1 MVTQERIVYVNGQF
15 LPETQATI
23 SIFDRG
29 LLFADS
35 VYEVNAV
42 LQCKLLETEA
52 HSKRLERSLR
62 ELGMVMPFSAAELL
76 ELQQEIVARNQLEQG
91 MVYTQITRGVTP
103 SRDFAVPQGLTP
115 TVILFSMAK
124 ELIQNPLA
132 TRGLKV
138 LLVPD
143 IRWQRRDIKTTALL
157 AQSLAKQQALD
168 AGMDEA
174 WMVEEGFITEG
185 TSNNAFI
192 IKDQKLITRA
202 LSHDILHGITR
213 ASILQIASEMGLTIE
228 ERSFTP
234 QEAYQAQEA
243 FITSAAT
250 FALPVIAIDGNRIG
264 DGKVGMM
271 AQRLREIYI
280 VKALETAV

>member
-1 MVTQERIVYVNGQF
+1 MLNTERIVYVNGQF
-15 LPETQATI
+15 LPETQATV

-42 LQCKLLETEA
+42 LQGKLLETAA
-52 HSKRLERSLR
+52 HSHRLERSLG
-62 ELGMVMPFSAAELL
+62 ELGIVMPWSHAQLL
-76 ELQQEIVARNQLEQG
+76 DLQREIVKLNQLEQG

-103 SRDFAVPQGLTP
+103 LRDFAIPKGLTP
-115 TVILFSMAK
+115 TVIIFSMAK
-124 ELIQNPLA
+124 ELVQNPLA
-132 TRGLKV
+132 MRGLKV

-157 AQSLAKQQALD
+157 AQSLAKQHAME

-174 WMVEEGFITEG
+174 WMVEQGFITEG

-192 IKDQKLITRA
+192 IKDQTLITRQ
-202 LSHDILHGITR
+202 LSQDILHGITR
-213 ASILQIASEMGLTIE
+213 ASILQIAQELNLTTE
-228 ERSFTP
+228 ERAFTP

-250 FALPVIAIDGNRIG
+250 FALPVIEIDGNTIG
-264 DGKVGMM
+264 DGQPGKIT
-271 AQRLREIYI
+271 QRLRDIYI
-280 VKALETAV
+280 NKAIATAV

>member
-1 MVTQERIVYVNGQF
+1 MLNPERIVYVNGHF
-15 LPETQATI
+15 LPESQATI

-42 LQCKLLETEA
+42 LQGKLLETAA
-52 HSKRLERSLR
+52 HGQRLERSLR
-62 ELGMVMPFSAAELL
+62 ELGMAMPMTHTALL
-76 ELQQEIVARNQLEQG
+76 ELQREIVQRNQLDQG

-103 SRDFAVPQGLTP
+103 QRDFAVPQGLAP
-115 TVILFSMAK
+115 SVILFSMAK
-124 ELIQNPLA
+124 ELINNPVA

-174 WMVEEGFITEG
+174 WMVEKGFITEG

-192 IKDQKLITRA
+192 VKENKLITRQ
-202 LSHDILHGITR
+202 LSNEILHGITR
-213 ASILQIASEMGLTIE
+213 ASLLQIAHELNLVVE
-228 ERSFTP
+228 ERPFTP
-234 QEAYQAQEA
+234 EEAYQAQEA
-243 FITSAAT
+243 FISSAAT
-250 FALPVIAIDGNRIG
+250 FALPVIAIDGHNIG
-264 DGKVGMM
+264 TGKPGMIT
-271 AQRLREIYI
+271 QRLRAIYI
-280 VKALETAV
+280 EKALETAL

>member
-42 LQCKLLETEA
+42 LQGKLLETEA

-62 ELGMVMPFSAAELL
+62 ELGMVMPMPATELL
-76 ELQQEIVARNQLEQG
+76 GLQREIVARNQLEQG

-138 LLVPD
+138 LLVSD

-250 FALPVIAIDGNRIG
+250 FALPVIAIDGNSIG

-280 VKALETAV
+280 VKALEAAL